1 MCCCHKC
8 QAMHSSAKQSN
19 SVQKDRPAAR
29 SSASSQAGKRRTRC
43 VYNMN
48 VAALQIDLSD
58 SAREL
63 AQHGQHRDGKDNPQ
77 EVIAVHGLQSWHGA
91 AAGGGP

>member
-1 MCCCHKC
+1 
-8 QAMHSSAKQSN
+8 
-19 SVQKDRPAAR
+19 
-29 SSASSQAGKRRTRC
+29 
-43 VYNMN
+43 MN

-77 EVIAVHGLQSWHGA
+77 EVIAVHGLQSWRGA